1 VHNDYED
8 IASSDDDV
16 ISEAKFE
23 IEFPSDPEELDAIR
37 SDYEHAYERLAVR
50 AEFEDRWQDLHVL
63 EYQQANLDAH
73 PESYRPGYF
82 VPYEFDKIKLLPGFY
97 GKEDERLKAKH
108 YEVWDR
114 ASKTWK
120 PATADIVAK
129 YNANKSFQLMGTGT
143 LKQTLEDL
151 TYCDG
156 LVGDII
162 DLVAGTARRPNRVLA
177 LGTAVAVIGTLLGRK
192 VVGPSYSATHL
203 YVVGLAATG
212 HGKDHPLQCASRL
225 LAAAGADQYI
235 GPSQFMSM
243 PSVTNLV
250 ARQAIVLC
258 PIDEFGAFLARI
270 NSKRASGFEGQ
281 ISGELRKLWS
291 TSIGVYKTPE
301 WAGRA
306 SETVY
311 NPSMSILAASTP
323 DEFYA
328 SLRAEDLTNGF
339 LNRFLI
345 LTCNE
350 RPARGNPPKFKVP
363 EEMAI
368 RLRQLCEWRYHPVNV
383 GSQDS
388 NGNANVEH
396 DVADWGSKSAEDT
409 WLAFEEEMETAI
421 EKDQRKQGFYQRC
434 AEIAIRL
441 ATIRAAGKLPTDHE
455 FKVGLSDVEWGI
467 AVARTAADQAFAEA
481 GDRMPEDLLS
491 HGAAVTKVIDIIRKA
506 GFKGISKSAI
516 LRKVQKSIKGKD
528 LTAILQTLY
537 DSKTIVFDEVA
548 QERGGHPT
556 QIYKMA

>member
-1 VHNDYED
+1 MYQILGAEMPED
-8 IASSDDDV
+8 R
-16 ISEAKFE
+16 
-23 IEFPSDPEELDAIR
+23 EELDAIQ
-37 SDYEHAYERLAVR
+37 SDIEHAYERLAER
-50 AEFEDRWQDLHVL
+50 KIQDALWKELHDPDGTL
-63 EYQQANLDAH
+63 EAILATEQANLDAH
-73 PESYRPGYF
+73 PESYRPGYDAG
-82 VPYEFDKIKLLPGFY
+82 PIIFDKVKLWPGFY
-97 GKEDERLKAKH
+97 GKEPNRLMAKQ
-108 YEVWDR
+108 YEVW
-114 ASKTWK
+114 
-120 PATADIVAK
+120 
-129 YNANKSFQLMGTGT
+129 
-143 LKQTLEDL
+143 E
-151 TYCDG
+151 
-156 LVGDII
+156 
-162 DLVAGTARRPNRVLA
+162 
-177 LGTAVAVIGTLLGRK
+177 
-192 VVGPSYSATHL
+192 
-203 YVVGLAATG
+203 
-212 HGKDHPLQCASRL
+212 DHPLQCASGL

-311 NPSMSILAASTP
+311 NPAMSILAASTP

-368 RLRQLCEWRYHPVNV
+368 RLRQLCEWRYDPVNV
-383 GSQDS
+383 DTQAS
-388 NGNANVEH
+388 NPDADVEH
-396 DVADWGSKSAEDT
+396 DVAGWGSKSAEDT

-441 ATIRAAGKLPTDHE
+441 ATIRAAGRRPTNHGL
-455 FKVGLSDVEWGI
+455 KVGLSDVEWGI
-467 AVARTAADQAFAEA
+467 AVARTAADHAFAEA

-506 GFKGISKSAI
+506 GRKGISKSAL
-516 LRKVQKSIKGKD
+516 LRTVQKSIKGKD

-537 DSKTIVFDEVA
+537 DSKTIDVDEVE
-548 QERGGHPT
+548 QDRGGRVT
-556 QIYKMA
+556 QIFKMA